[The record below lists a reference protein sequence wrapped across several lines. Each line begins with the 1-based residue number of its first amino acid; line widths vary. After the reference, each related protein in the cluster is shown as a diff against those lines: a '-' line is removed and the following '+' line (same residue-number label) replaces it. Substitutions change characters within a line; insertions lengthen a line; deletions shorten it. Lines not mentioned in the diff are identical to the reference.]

1 MKSNPVLTKIL
12 AISGTVLV
20 GLPVVAPIVFSLIR
34 LIQSGRFMFD
44 YLMPAELGLLV
55 LGGAALL
62 IWAAIRAHS
71 RVKLIAWTVGLA
83 LLTVVGGQ
91 ALAVV
96 TGLADGSTPQSSPWM
111 IVVLSLIIT
120 YDLLVVLLFIAGC
133 LLCRDV
139 FAKSKESVTIQ

>member
-1 MKSNPVLTKIL
+1 MKYKYVLTKIL
-12 AISGTVLV
+12 AISGTILV
-20 GLPVVAPIVFSLIR
+20 GLPVVAPIVFSLFR
-34 LIQSGRFMFD
+34 LVQSGRFMFD

-71 RVKLIAWTVGLA
+71 RVKFIVWSAGLA
-83 LLTVVGGQ
+83 VFTVVGGQ

-96 TGLADGSTPQSSPWM
+96 TGLADGSTPESSPWM
-111 IVVLSLIIT
+111 AIVLSLIIA
-120 YDLLVVLLFIAGC
+120 YDLLVMLLFVVGC

-139 FAKSKESVTIQ
+139 FAKPKESIAIQ